1 MQKAKLSLATLAL
14 LLALPALHGC
24 VEAALLGTA
33 AATGVM
39 SAHDRRSTEIGRASC
54 RERVSS
60 PV

>member
-33 AATGVM
+33 AASGVP
-39 SAHDRRSTEIGRASC
+39 
-54 RERVSS
+54 SS
-60 PV
+60 SFSP